1 MVKNLKIFVIAG
13 EASGDILG
21 ADFMNSFIKKNK
33 DVSFYGVGGEEM
45 NKVKGFKSLFDISDI
60 AVMGFSEV
68 IKNIFKIKKCIK
80 LTVDEI
86 LKIKPDVVL
95 TVDAPGF
102 NMAVVKKVKDKLP
115 GTKFIHYVAPQVWAW
130 KEKRSRKIAK
140 IFDGLLCFFSF
151 EPKYFQ
157 RYGLKCFVVGH
168 NATENVKGDK
178 NRFLKNYDISKKD
191 VIITMLPGSRQQMAE
206 RLLPIYRDVV
216 YELYSQIPNLKIVI
230 PATENIYYYIF
241 SETKNWKCEPL
252 IIKGKQNRYD
262 AFIASEAALCISGT
276 AVLELAVAKVPTVVA
291 YKISKLSYMIAKHF
305 VKIKNVTLPNII
317 MGKTIIPE
325 FIQDKCNVQNLTKAL
340 IKVITDKKCKESYK
354 KNYAELFKKLNLG
367 DGKSSS
373 DKAVDAVLS
382 VLK

>member
-1 MVKNLKIFVIAG
+1 MVKNLKIFIIAG

-21 ADFMNSFIKKNK
+21 ADFMNSFIKRNK

-80 LTVDEI
+80 LTVNEI

-102 NMAVVKKVKDKLP
+102 NMAVVKRVKDKLS

-130 KEKRSRKIAK
+130 KEKRAKKIAG
-140 IFDGLLCFFSF
+140 IFDGLLCFFPF

-157 RYGLKCFVVGH
+157 RYGLRCFVVGH
-168 NATENVKGDK
+168 TAMENVKGDK
-178 NRFLKNYDISKKD
+178 NRFLKKYNISKRE
-191 VIITMLPGSRQQMAE
+191 VVITMLPGSRRQMAE

-216 YELYSQIPNLKIVI
+216 YELYSKIPNLKIVM
-230 PATENIYYYIF
+230 PATEGIYYYIF
-241 SETKNWKCEPL
+241 SETKNWKYEPL
-252 IIKGKQNRYD
+252 IIKGKQDRYD
-262 AFIASEAALCISGT
+262 AFMASNASLCISGT

-317 MGKTIIPE
+317 MGKTIVPE
-325 FIQDKCNVQNLTKAL
+325 FIQDECNVENLTTAL
-340 IKVITDKKCKESYK
+340 MKCVEDKKYRD
-354 KNYAELFKKLNLG
+354 AFKKHYTELLKKMNSE
-367 DGKSSS
+367 DKKSSS

-382 VLK
+382 MIK